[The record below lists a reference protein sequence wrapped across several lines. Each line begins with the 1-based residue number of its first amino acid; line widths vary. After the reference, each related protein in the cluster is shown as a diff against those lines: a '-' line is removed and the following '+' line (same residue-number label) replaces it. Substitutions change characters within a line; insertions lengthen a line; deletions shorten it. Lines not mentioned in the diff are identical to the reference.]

1 MLEITL
7 HNARQHQQ
15 FQHIIGPLV
24 LARAGAE
31 QAIWNAIDCDPAA
44 RVDALLEILPQGDDV
59 AVAMSGCE
67 RECKCDRTC
76 ELKGNCRL
84 RIPAAFTIGDTRFEI
99 AAVDD
104 KAATVRPLQRLN
116 RDQAGVPR
124 GPSRSA
130 GPSPQTL
137 SRWFAALGEL
147 NFWAASL
154 QELYVQAA
162 KCAVNAVGLDGAM
175 VLRRRDSR
183 WEFAASYLPHPELG
197 IHCDLVALDELLK
210 TPETLFHGADSLEPA
225 YCLRPQLPLPP
236 GEGRN
241 EGESPITDA
250 PSPNHLPK
258 GEGTNT
264 PAVVISPLR
273 NSTGQVVGAI
283 YGYRSV
289 RKGNARRGIRYLEAH
304 WIELLAGAV
313 TDGIVRLEREAE
325 VDRRRVML
333 ERALV
338 ATLDNDPH
346 KMLGETR
353 EVSLLFADLRD
364 FTRLSAT
371 LETNVVYELL
381 GHVMDCLTAAVM
393 DHDGLVID
401 YYGDGL
407 AAMWNAPA
415 DQSNHA
421 ELACRAG
428 LRMLESVPEIIA
440 DWGRVIDQPLQLGV
454 GIHTGPA
461 HVGNA
466 GSTRRMKYGPRGAN
480 VNLTSR
486 VEAATKAIGLPLVIT
501 NATAAQLSNRFA
513 THRIC
518 RATLP
523 GVKEPLEL
531 FSVAANSANSASN
544 EAWPTYARAL
554 HAFEQGELDQAAAE
568 LAKIDA
574 SNVAIPTRFL
584 NDHIQRE
591 LGRQRH
597 RRADDQPSSSRSI
610 IALTEK

>member
-7 HNARQHQQ
+7 HNPRQHQQ
-15 FQHIIGPLV
+15 FQHLIGPLM
-24 LARAGAE
+24 LARAGAG

-44 RVDALLEILPQGDDV
+44 RVDALLEILPQGDDI

-67 RECKCDRTC
+67 RECQCDRTC

-99 AAVDD
+99 AAIDD
-104 KAATVRPLQRLN
+104 RTAVVRPLQRLN

-124 GPSRSA
+124 GPSRSS

-147 NFWAASL
+147 NFWATSL

-162 KCAVNAVGLDGAM
+162 KCAVDAIGLDGAM
-175 VLRRRDSR
+175 VLRRRDNR

-210 TPETLFHGADSLEPA
+210 TPETLFHGADTANELNVN
-225 YCLRPQLPLPP
+225 PQP
-236 GEGRN
+236 EIH
-241 EGESPITDA
+241 SPQ
-250 PSPNHLPK
+250 P
-258 GEGTNT
+258 

-273 NSTGQVVGAI
+273 NSTNQVVGAI

-289 RKGNARRGIRYLEAH
+289 RAGNARRGIRYLEAH

-364 FTRLSAT
+364 FTRLSTT

-486 VEAATKAIGLPLVIT
+486 VEAATKAIGLPLVVT

-523 GVKEPLEL
+523 GVEEPLEL
-531 FSVAANSANSASN
+531 FSVAASSANRASN
-544 EAWPTYARAL
+544 EAWSTYARAL
-554 HAFEQGELDQAAAE
+554 HAFEQVDLDQAAAE

-574 SNVAIPTRFL
+574 TNVATPTRFL

-597 RRADDQPSSSRSI
+597 RRADDQPTSSRGI
-610 IALTEK
+610 IALTDK

>member
-1 MLEITL
+1 MLEVTF
-7 HNARQHQQ
+7 HNPRQHQQ
-15 FQHIIGPLV
+15 FQHVIGPLV
-24 LARAGAE
+24 LTRAGAG
-31 QAIWNAIDCDPAA
+31 QAIWNAIDRDPAA
-44 RVDALLEILPQGDDV
+44 RVDALLEILPQGDDI
-59 AVAMSGCE
+59 AIAMSGCE
-67 RECKCDRTC
+67 RECQCDRAC
-76 ELKGNCRL
+76 ERKGNCRL
-84 RIPAAFTIGDTRFEI
+84 RIPAVFTIGDTRFEI

-104 KAATVRPLQRLN
+104 KPAVVRPLQRLN

-124 GPSRSA
+124 GLSRSS

-147 NFWAASL
+147 NFWATSL
-154 QELYVQAA
+154 QELHVQAA
-162 KCAVNAVGLDGAM
+162 KCAVDAIGLDGAM
-175 VLRRRDSR
+175 VLRRRDNR

-210 TPETLFHGADSLEPA
+210 TPETLFHGAGTSQPA
-225 YCLRPQLPLPP
+225 DCSGQPLPLPP
-236 GEGRN
+236 GEGRGA
-241 EGESPITDA
+241 GEPPTNA
-250 PSPNHLPK
+250 PSPNPLPK
-258 GEGTNT
+258 GEGSNT

-273 NSTGQVVGAI
+273 NSNNQVVGAI

-289 RKGNARRGIRYLEAH
+289 RKGNSRRGIRYLEAH

-364 FTRLSAT
+364 FTRLSTT

-428 LRMLESVPEIIA
+428 LRMLESVPEIVA
-440 DWGRVIDQPLQLGV
+440 DWGRFIDQSLPLGV
-454 GIHTGPA
+454 GIHSGPV

-486 VEAATKAIGLPLVIT
+486 VEAATKVVGLPLIIT
-501 NATAAQLSNRFA
+501 NATAAQLSNRFT

-523 GVKEPLEL
+523 GVEEPLEL
-531 FSVAANSANSASN
+531 FSVAAASPKKIALDSAWCA
-544 EAWPTYARAL
+544 YAAAL
-554 HAFEQGELDQAAAE
+554 QAFEQGDLDQAAAE

-574 SNVAIPTRFL
+574 TNAVVPARFL
-584 NDHIQRE
+584 NDHVQRE

-597 RRADDQPSSSRSI
+597 RRADDRPASSRGI
-610 IALTEK
+610 IPLAEK